1 MTVAAKSL
9 QSCLILCNPRR
20 QPIRLP
26 RPWDSPGK
34 NTGVGFHFLLQC
46 MREKSE
52 SEVAQSCPTLHD
64 PMDCS
69 PPGSSV
75 HGIFQVRVLEWGAIK
90 PYTTPIPAILILL
103 SHLCAPSPAGP
114 PLPTLSHRGIHR
126 TRLSLFIIN
135 SRSAS
140 PLLLYYEAV
149 LAFSLKCPFR
159 TSATSLQALSHPS
172 PISKQTTPITI
183 FPRPSGC
190 QILSIIT
197 NFPFALLI
205 RLQVS
210 QLSLGI

>member
-1 MTVAAKSL
+1 MKSL
-9 QSCLILCNPRR
+9 SRVQLFR
-20 QPIRLP
+20 
-26 RPWDSPGK
+26 
-34 NTGVGFHFLLQC
+34 
-46 MREKSE
+46 
-52 SEVAQSCPTLHD
+52 D

-75 HGIFQVRVLEWGAIK
+75 HGIFQVPARVLEWGAFK

-126 TRLSLFIIN
+126 IRLSLFIIN
-135 SRSAS
+135 SCSAS

-159 TSATSLQALSHPS
+159 TSATSLQPLSHLS
-172 PISKQTTPITI
+172 LISKQTTPITI